1 LTDTGVDLERCADLV
16 ARARREVDDGALP
29 SCQLAVAQDGRLVV
43 FETIGTAAPASR
55 YVVFSV
61 TKALVAAAVWLLI
74 GDGLLDP
81 AAPVAAAIPEFGT
94 LGKGAVT
101 LEHLLT
107 HTAGFPRA
115 PLGPPAWAVREQR
128 LEAFARWR
136 LDWEPGT
143 RCEYHPSSAHWVV
156 AELIERAA
164 GVDYRAFVRER
175 LTERLG
181 LATLELGVAGPDQ
194 GDVNAVASV
203 GAAPSAAELAELGF
217 APVDLGEINDATLL
231 RVNDPETLALG
242 VPGAG
247 AVGTAA
253 DVAVFYQALLGTI
266 AGPWDPA
273 VLADGTGH
281 IRVTLP
287 EPTVGGPANRTLG
300 LAVAGDDGLAVRRG
314 FGRTCS
320 ARAFGHT
327 GAGGQLAWAD
337 PASGVSFCFLTNGLD
352 ANLIRE
358 GRRRAALGNR
368 AGALAP
374 QSGRTT

>member
-1 LTDTGVDLERCADLV
+1 MTNAGVDPERCADLV
-16 ARARREVDDGALP
+16 ARARREVDDGPLP
-29 SCQLAVAQDGRLVV
+29 SCQLAVARDGRVVV
-43 FETIGTAAPASR
+43 FETIGAAAPMSR
-55 YVVFSV
+55 YVTFSV
-61 TKALVAAAVWLLI
+61 TKALVAAAAWLLI

-81 AAPVAAAIPEFGT
+81 TAPVAEAISEFAA

-115 PLGPPAWAVREQR
+115 PLGSPAWSTRQRR

-164 GVDYRAFVRER
+164 GIDYRVFVRER
-175 LTERLG
+175 LIEQLG
-181 LATLELGVAGPDQ
+181 LPSLQLGVPEPDQ
-194 GDVNAVASV
+194 GDVNALVPV
-203 GAAPSAAELAELGF
+203 GVPPPAAELAELGF
-217 APVDLGEINDATLL
+217 PAVDLGEVNDATLL
-231 RVNDPETLALG
+231 RFNDPETLALG

-253 DVAVFYQALLGTI
+253 DIAVFYQALLGAI
-266 AGPWDPA
+266 DGPWDPA
-273 VLADGTGH
+273 VLADGTRH

-300 LAVAGDDGLAVRRG
+300 LIVAGDDGLAVRRG

-320 ARAFGHT
+320 PRAFGHS

-337 PASGVSFCFLTNGLD
+337 PASGLSFCFLTNGLD

-368 AGALAP
+368 AGGLVEMASA
-374 QSGRTT
+374 T